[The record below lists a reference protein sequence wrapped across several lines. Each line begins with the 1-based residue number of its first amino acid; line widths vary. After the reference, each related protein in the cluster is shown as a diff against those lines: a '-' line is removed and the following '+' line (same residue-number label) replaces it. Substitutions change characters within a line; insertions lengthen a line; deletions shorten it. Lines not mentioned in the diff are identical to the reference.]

1 MNTKEYELEVNGAI
15 LKAAFTDLAD
25 QANGSVLISYRN
37 TTILVTACMSKKEKD
52 GDFFPLTVDF
62 EERFYAAGKIL
73 GSRFIRREGRPSDES
88 ILAGRVVDRT
98 IRPLF
103 DQHIRFDIQVIVT
116 AISIGDD
123 DPDILSVIG
132 ASLALGTS
140 NIPWNGPV
148 SAVRIAKIG
157 EEFKINPTYAER
169 EDPELTLDLTACGKD
184 GNINMIE
191 VAAKEISNELADQSL
206 ALASKEIEKI
216 QAWQKQIISEIGKP
230 KREFVAPKMPDE
242 VVALFEKEIRPKF
255 KDVIFSGPGK
265 EAINN
270 LKEEWV
276 KISKENLP
284 EIKSAFFDEHFEI
297 EIDKLIHEEAIKNQK
312 RPDGRNLDEVRPL
325 FAKAGG
331 VSSMLHGSG
340 IFYRGG
346 THVFSALTLGGP
358 GDTQVIDNMEMSTKK
373 RFMHHYNFPSFST
386 GETGRSGGLS
396 RRAVG
401 HGYLAEKALIPVIP
415 SKEDFPYT
423 IRVVSESLASNGSTS
438 MGSVCAASLA
448 LMDGGVPIKS
458 PVAGIA
464 SGLMMKNKDEYALL
478 TDIQGPEDHHGD
490 MDFKVAGTRT
500 GITAIQMDVKVD
512 GIPLKILSGA
522 LVKAENARLH
532 ILETIEKELGAP
544 RKEISEHAPKILTI
558 KINPDFIGLVI
569 GTGGKTIREI
579 SEKTGATLEIEE
591 DGTVFITGKNGSAEE
606 AKKIVEDMTHEYKQG
621 EKYQGEVVRIVE
633 FGAFVRIGHDA
644 EGLVHVSEMAPFR
657 VDNVRNYLKEGD
669 IVPVVVKEIDEK
681 NRISLS
687 IKQANPDFLKKK

>member
-1 MNTKEYELEVNGAI
+1 MNTKEYSMEVAGKT
-15 LKAAFTDLAD
+15 LKAIFSDLAD
-25 QANGSVLISYRN
+25 QANGSVLISYGN
-37 TTILVTACMSKKEKD
+37 TTLLVAVCMGKKEKD

-103 DQHIRFDIQVIVT
+103 DQHIRFDIQVVIT
-116 AISIGDD
+116 AISLGED
-123 DPDILSVIG
+123 DPDVLAVIG
-132 ASLALGTS
+132 ASLALATS
-140 NIPWNGPV
+140 NVPWNGPV
-148 SAVRIAKIG
+148 SAVRIGKIG
-157 EEFKINPTYAER
+157 EEYKINPTYVER
-169 EDPELTLDLTACGKD
+169 ELEEMTLELTACGKD

-191 VAAKEISNELADQSL
+191 VSSKEISNKTADEGL
-206 ALASKEIEKI
+206 TLASKEIEKI
-216 QAWQKQIISEIGKP
+216 QEWQKKIISEIGKP
-230 KREFVAPKMPDE
+230 KREFVAPQIPAE
-242 VVALFEKEIRPKF
+242 VISLFEETIRPKF
-255 KDVIFSGPGK
+255 KETVFSGPGK
-265 EAINN
+265 DAING
-270 LKEEWV
+270 LKEEWA
-276 KISKENLP
+276 KISREKLP
-284 EIKSAFFDEHFEI
+284 EVKSAFFDEHFEI
-297 EIDKLIHEEAIKNQK
+297 EIDKLIHTEAIENQK
-312 RPDGRNLDEVRPL
+312 RPDARGLDEVRPL

-331 VSSMLHGSG
+331 VSSVLHGSG

-358 GDTQVIDNMEMSTKK
+358 GDSQVIENMEMSAKK

-401 HGYLAEKALIPVIP
+401 HGYLAEKALVPVLP
-415 SKEDFPYT
+415 SKETFPYT
-423 IRVVSESLASNGSTS
+423 IRVVSESFASNGSTS

-448 LMDGGVPIKS
+448 LMDGGVPIKA

-464 SGLMMKNKDEYALL
+464 SGLMMKNANEYALL

-490 MDFKVAGTRT
+490 MDFKVAGTKE

-512 GIPLKILSGA
+512 GIPLKILSEA

-532 ILETIEKELGAP
+532 ILKTIEAELGAP
-544 RKEISEHAPKILTI
+544 RADISPSAPKIISI

-591 DGTVFITGKNGSAEE
+591 DGTIFITGKSEAAEE
-606 AKKIVEDMTHEYKQG
+606 AKKIVEEMTHEYKQG
-621 EKYQGEVVRIVE
+621 EKYQGEVIRIVD
-633 FGAFVRIGHDA
+633 FGAFVKIGHNA
-644 EGLVHVSEMAPFR
+644 EGLVHVSEMASFR
-657 VDNVRNYLKEGD
+657 IENVRDYLKEGD
-669 IVPVVVKEIDEK
+669 IVPTMVKEIDDK
-681 NRISLS
+681 DRISLS
-687 IKQANPDFLKKK
+687 IKLANPDFFKKK